1 MSMTLEDYLA
11 RPDAM
16 NMTALS
22 AAIGVTKA
30 RLSQLR
36 NSRDW
41 PPHLALKVETQT
53 GGLISASGL
62 SPIVAEA
69 RATGAAA

>member
-1 MSMTLEDYLA
+1 MDLETYLA

-22 AAIGVTKA
+22 SAIGVTKA

-41 PPHLALKVETQT
+41 PPHLALKVEAQT
-53 GGLISASGL
+53 GGLIDASAL
-62 SPIVAEA
+62 SPIILEA
-69 RATGAAA
+69 RQTGAAA